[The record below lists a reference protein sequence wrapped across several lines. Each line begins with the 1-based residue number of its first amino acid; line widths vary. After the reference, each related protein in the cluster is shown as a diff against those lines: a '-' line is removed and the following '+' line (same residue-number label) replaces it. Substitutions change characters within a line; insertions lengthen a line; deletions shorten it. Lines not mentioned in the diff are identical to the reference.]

1 MSDQRIHQSIQ
12 KDPENFKGFSKLV
25 RNNKKYAI
33 RAIRLD
39 EENILHIGKNLDT
52 TEFIKE
58 CISSNI
64 RVLKTRPDLM
74 SNKEII
80 KYCLSK
86 FNPSVFINYFK
97 LEALEDYEIAIYA
110 VKFSGEY
117 LMYMNSDFKSHR
129 ELVLESVKNFSF
141 SLQYADQ
148 TLLDDLSFI
157 FDCIK
162 VSPFSIQYVPEHLP
176 SDVNFLKKSIQL
188 NWNVFQFIN
197 EKTEE
202 LIITSIHE
210 NIECIKFIPSSFF
223 KNKKIIKLCLEK
235 DGLTHMK
242 EIANVTEDRDLVLK
256 ILKEDSLYFK
266 EMPRKFK
273 FDKEIILKSGKKN
286 KIIYNFVP
294 KIMIRNDVEI
304 EWKSKGYWK
313 LISEMDKNRDIHFN
327 FSYCL

>member
-1 MSDQRIHQSIQ
+1 LAATYKQMSDQRIHQSIQ
-12 KDPENFKGFSKLV
+12 NDPENFKGFSKLV

-52 TEFIKE
+52 TEFMKE
-58 CISSNI
+58 CISSNT
-64 RVLKTRPDLM
+64 RVLYARPDLI

-86 FNPSVFINYFK
+86 FKPSLFINFFK
-97 LEALEDYEIAIYA
+97 LEALEDYEIALYA
-110 VKFSGEY
+110 VKFSGE
-117 LMYMNSDFKSHR
+117 
-129 ELVLESVKNFSF
+129 
-141 SLQYADQ
+141 YADQ

-157 FDCIK
+157 FECIK
-162 VSPFSIQYVPEHLP
+162 GSPFSIQYVPEHLT

-273 FDKEIILKSGKKN
+273 SDKEIILKSGKKN

-327 FSYCL
+327 FSYCF